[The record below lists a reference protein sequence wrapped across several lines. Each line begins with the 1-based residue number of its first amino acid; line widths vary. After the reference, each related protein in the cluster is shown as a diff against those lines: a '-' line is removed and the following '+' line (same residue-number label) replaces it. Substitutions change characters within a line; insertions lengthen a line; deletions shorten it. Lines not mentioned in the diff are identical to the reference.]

1 MYLKF
6 SRYNYIKITIIIRNS
21 MAQLSELELLKASR
35 NPLRVID
42 DLYKEALKEFL

>member
-1 MYLKF
+1 
-6 SRYNYIKITIIIRNS
+6 

-42 DLYKEALKEFL
+42 DLYKEALEVHLRYHLMALYQ

>member
-1 MYLKF
+1 
-6 SRYNYIKITIIIRNS
+6 

-42 DLYKEALKEFL
+42 DLYKEALEGIP